1 MKLSP
6 LQMQK
11 LAEKVIAAWKVN
23 KIVTFKVD
31 ESEVLKAAVAAI
43 HLDFQKEAALDQEV
57 NKMLDQ
63 LERSNPGQFQRFKMF
78 PMLKTKLAKERKI
91 VL

>member
-1 MKLSP
+1 MKLTP

-11 LAEKVIAAWKVN
+11 LTEKVFETWKKNNV
-23 KIVTFKVD
+23 IVFKDD
-31 ESEVLKAAVAAI
+31 EKKVFARVLEVIKQ
-43 HLDFQKEAALDQEV
+43 DYQNEAALDAEV

-63 LERSNPGQFQRFKMF
+63 LERTNSGEFQRFKMY
-78 PMLKTKLAKERKI
+78 PILKQKLAKERKI

>member
-11 LAEKVIAAWKVN
+11 LAEKVIAAWKANNV
-23 KIVTFKVD
+23 VTFKVD
-31 ESEVLKAAVAAI
+31 ESEVLKAAIAAI
-43 HLDFQKEAALDQEV
+43 QIDFQKEAALDLEV

-63 LERSNPGQFQRFKMF
+63 LERSNPGEFQRFKMF